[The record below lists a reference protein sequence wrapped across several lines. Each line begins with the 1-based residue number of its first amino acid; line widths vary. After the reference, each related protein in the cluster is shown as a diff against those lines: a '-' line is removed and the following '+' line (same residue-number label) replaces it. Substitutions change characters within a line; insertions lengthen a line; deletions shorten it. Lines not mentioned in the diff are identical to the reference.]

1 MSQPTLRSTL
11 LSISLSLLSEF
22 VKLSIKLLLELLYC
36 WSSSIYVWEDDS
48 AFSNELKLGISA
60 TLQIP
65 VEMFREMASWT
76 NAVVISGSIVE
87 GMRDGIGI
95 LRLSIGAC
103 ASLVCG
109 TRVGITAGAL
119 DCRIDGTIFDA
130 AGSTRACTVATG
142 VGSKKGTTLSLAVG
156 GKEGITFLG
165 SAWPRLGSAG
175 FGGVGGG
182 IRTGGFA
189 SVPEAKWSRSWST

>member
-1 MSQPTLRSTL
+1 M
-11 LSISLSLLSEF
+11 
-22 VKLSIKLLLELLYC
+22 
-36 WSSSIYVWEDDS
+36 
-48 AFSNELKLGISA
+48 
-60 TLQIP
+60 
-65 VEMFREMASWT
+65 
-76 NAVVISGSIVE
+76 VISGSIVE

-156 GKEGITFLG
+156 GKE
-165 SAWPRLGSAG
+165 
-175 FGGVGGG
+175 
-182 IRTGGFA
+182 
-189 SVPEAKWSRSWST
+189 